1 MATTGIRKINN
12 ILLLIIAV
20 LAILYLGA
28 PFLKPLV
35 LGFFFAT
42 LMRPVSKLF
51 ERWGMHR
58 MLASVICAIIVLIGV
73 SGLVLLLVVQLTQ
86 FSDDLPEM
94 GEQLSGLLETVQEE
108 VASMT
113 GISAD
118 RQREM
123 LEESEGM
130 AEGIQA
136 FIQNFL
142 QGLMTTLGHFF
153 LTLVYLFLF
162 LNNRSKFQEFILM
175 YVPESEQDKGKKIIS
190 RSATVSHH
198 YLWGR
203 LQVVVIL
210 AIMYFATFMAFDLRF
225 ALLFTVVGALL
236 TIIPYIGPL
245 LSGIMPVGFFLV
257 EGADSET
264 VLLFAGVVLVIQLIE
279 SYILEPLIIGKEVSL
294 MPFIII
300 IAIVIG
306 GMLWGI
312 LGMILFVPLFSI
324 MKITFDQ
331 ISELR
336 PMGFLF
342 GNSESGREYD
352 KKH

>member
-12 ILLLIIAV
+12 ILLLIIVV

-51 ERWGMHR
+51 EGWGMHR

-94 GEQLSGLLETVQEE
+94 GKQLSGLLETVQEE

-113 GISAD
+113 GISVD
-118 RQREM
+118 RQMQM

-130 AEGIQA
+130 AEGIQT

-203 LQVVVIL
+203 LQVVTIL
-210 AIMYFATFMAFDLRF
+210 AIMYFITFISFDLRF

-245 LSGIMPVGFFLV
+245 LSGVMPVAFFMV
-257 EGADSET
+257 EGADTGT

-331 ISELR
+331 INELR
-336 PMGFLF
+336 PLGFLF

-352 KKH
+352 KRH